1 MERKALPQLQTE
13 KLVQMV
19 LVGVAQEQN
28 QLTPIQG
35 LALRAEPELNGTP
48 RMARAVVV
56 EVLLPDQ
63 QAVRPMAAM
72 ARYMVVVVV
81 VQNQQPEPVPKASSS
96 SSICRT

>member
-19 LVGVAQEQN
+19 LGVVAQEQN
-28 QLTPIQG
+28 QLIPIRG
-35 LALRAEPELNGTP
+35 LALRAALELNGMP
-48 RMARAVVV
+48 RTVLAVVV
-56 EVLLPDQ
+56 EDLLPDQ